1 MKVYW
6 THNAVDQ
13 LVNIYQYIA
22 LNSPTY
28 AKRMVDRITR
38 RSSQIAGNP
47 FSGRMVP
54 EYRADDIRELIEKPY
69 RFLLTKTYRSFIPRS
84 ILSPTRTV
92 KLQGL
97 NWPRSCVMQV

>member
-1 MKVYW
+1 MKVHW
-6 THNAVDQ
+6 THNAVDH
-13 LVNIYQYIA
+13 LVNIYEYIA

-54 EYRADDIRELIEKPY
+54 EYQAEDIRGLIEKPY
-69 RFLLTKTYRSFIPRS
+69 LIIYRVKKDQIDVLAVIHGARLLPDE
-84 ILSPTRTV
+84 L
-92 KLQGL
+92 
-97 NWPRSCVMQV
+97 